1 MSIRGLVF
9 DLDGTL
15 VDSLEDIT
23 FNLNHALGRAGLPPR
38 DSAWTR
44 RNVGQ
49 GAAHLVDQAV
59 NGTAGPDR
67 AEAVL
72 GDFLARYEAH
82 PCDRTS
88 PYPGVRE
95 ALAACHARGLAL
107 AVLSNKPAGITVKVV
122 EILELA
128 PFFRFVW
135 GGDSFPERKPSPLP
149 LLHFM
154 ARTGLSP
161 AEVLMVGD
169 SAADVQSARHAGI
182 RSAFFPG
189 GYGRLDGSGL
199 SPDFYLQSMEGLIPL
214 LERLESGT

>member
-15 VDSLEDIT
+15 VDSLDDIT
-23 FNLNHALGRAGLPPR
+23 GNLTHALERFGLPPR

-44 RNVGQ
+44 RHVGQ
-49 GAAHLVDQAV
+49 GAAHLVGQAMD
-59 NGTAGPDR
+59 GTAGRDR

-72 GDFLARYEAH
+72 GEFIAHYEAH
-82 PCDRTS
+82 PCDHTR

-95 ALAACHARGLAL
+95 ALAACHARGLVL
-107 AVLSNKPAGITVKVV
+107 AVLSNKPAGITVRVI
-122 EILELA
+122 EALGMALY
-128 PFFRFVW
+128 FRFVW

-149 LLHFM
+149 LRHFL
-154 ARTGLSP
+154 AATGLAP

-169 SAADVQSARHAGI
+169 SAADVQSARAAGV

-189 GYGRLDGSGL
+189 GYGQLDGPGL
-199 SPDFYLQSMEGLIPL
+199 APDYYLSSMNELVPL
-214 LERLESGT
+214 LDRLERGF